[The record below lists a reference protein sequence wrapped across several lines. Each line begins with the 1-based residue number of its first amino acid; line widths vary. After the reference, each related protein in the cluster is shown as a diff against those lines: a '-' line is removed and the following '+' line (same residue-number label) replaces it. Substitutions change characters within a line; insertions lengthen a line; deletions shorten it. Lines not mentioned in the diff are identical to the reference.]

1 MTNSI
6 NERILSKFNEA
17 KSELKLLEEAK
28 KGQAL
33 EYKTTG
39 VYISNGTPLK
49 IKTAK
54 KEMLVKIL
62 MQVLTDSNSKSE
74 ALAILDA
81 SNEDKKEFSKLQGY
95 SKEEWINDLKTRWS
109 RIDFED
115 RKSKAKN
122 TISKLENIL
131 SAEQLRELQFEEILK
146 EM

>member
-1 MTNSI
+1 MTNGI

-28 KGQAL
+28 KGQTL

-95 SKEEWINDLKTRWS
+95 SKEEWINDLKTRWA

>member
-1 MTNSI
+1 MTNGI

-28 KGQAL
+28 KGQTL

-95 SKEEWINDLKTRWS
+95 SKEEWINDLKTRWT

>member
-1 MTNSI
+1 MTNGI
-6 NERILSKFNEA
+6 NEKILSKFNEA

-28 KGQAL
+28 KGQAF

-95 SKEEWINDLKTRWS
+95 SKEEWINDLKTRWN